1 MSLFQT
7 NHFSYFKWFYD
18 SGSDNMKFDS
28 VSEIAIKTMA
38 SLNSITTPFV
48 KLHHVFRQMSHSHSV
63 CIYMSLSMLG
73 SLYCNW
79 VQNLLKMGS
88 WGENLWPEN
97 LNKMVSF
104 LLNLAMLTWYIGL
117 STTKPC
123 IFHRHTYYSKYMN
136 SQSFDRRDGLVLI
149 IHMSVK
155 RMDTYTNSSD
165 GQI

>member
-1 MSLFQT
+1 MLKSSLVSLFQT

-48 KLHHVFRQMSHSHSV
+48 KLHVFRQMSHRLPTNSHSV
-63 CIYMSLSMLG
+63 CIYMSLSILV

-88 WGENLWPEN
+88 WGENL
-97 LNKMVSF
+97 
-104 LLNLAMLTWYIGL
+104 
-117 STTKPC
+117 
-123 IFHRHTYYSKYMN
+123 
-136 SQSFDRRDGLVLI
+136 
-149 IHMSVK
+149 
-155 RMDTYTNSSD
+155 
-165 GQI
+165 